1 MWPWNNAVFSSP
13 QTYYN
18 LWSLLSILLSRLCVY
33 FNFFNLNLFIF
44 NWKIIALQYC
54 VGFCHISTRTGQR
67 YMYVF
72 SLLILPH
79 THPTPRGCPMR
90 ILLNGSICSRSL
102 LELWSDSVY
111 KPYKKT
117 SVIPLYA
124 HYFQNN
130 IPPAWL
136 PTIYMGCSFR
146 KTFNTFPQEIHPLK
160 MTMCHIWRYLR
171 QRAKS
176 VHIGF

>member
-1 MWPWNNAVFSSP
+1 MNDFFFFCLFKNFWLEDNCFTILCWFLPYINMNWPK
-13 QTYYN
+13 
-18 LWSLLSILLSRLCVY
+18 VY
-33 FNFFNLNLFIF
+33 VCL
-44 NWKIIALQYC
+44 
-54 VGFCHISTRTGQR
+54 
-67 YMYVF
+67 
-72 SLLILPH
+72 LPH
-79 THPTPRGCPMR
+79 THPTPRGCPMC
-90 ILLNGSICSRSL
+90 IILNGCICSRSL

-130 IPPAWL
+130 VPLAWL
-136 PTIYMGCSFR
+136 PTIYMGYSFR

-160 MTMCHIWRYLR
+160 MKMCHIWRYLR
-171 QRAKS
+171 QSAKS

>member
-1 MWPWNNAVFSSP
+1 MLYNIVLVSAIYQHEVAKGICMSSP
-13 QTYYN
+13 S
-18 LWSLLSILLSRLCVY
+18 W
-33 FNFFNLNLFIF
+33 
-44 NWKIIALQYC
+44 
-54 VGFCHISTRTGQR
+54 
-67 YMYVF
+67 F
-72 SLLILPH
+72 SLTPI
-79 THPTPRGCPMR
+79 PTPRGCPMR
-90 ILLNGSICSRSL
+90 ILLNGCICSRSL

-124 HYFQNN
+124 HHFQNN

-146 KTFNTFPQEIHPLK
+146 KTFNTFPQEIYPLK